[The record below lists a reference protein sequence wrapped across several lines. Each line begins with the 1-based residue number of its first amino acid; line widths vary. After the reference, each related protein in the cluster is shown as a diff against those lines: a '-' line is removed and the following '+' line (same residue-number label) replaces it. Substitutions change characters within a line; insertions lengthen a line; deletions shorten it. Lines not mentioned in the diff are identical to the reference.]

1 MGELA
6 GCVPEPE
13 WAAKIFE
20 VYGHHYMYNGEGR
33 EDDHEGAG
41 GGLVGCVVRNMGTY
55 GELPTMPVI

>member
-1 MGELA
+1 M
-6 GCVPEPE
+6 PEPE